1 MSILLF
7 LVRAVPPRDRKPIY
21 FLMPH
26 LLGFSSCCGAFCY
39 INTSLSGLKSR
50 RDDIII
56 ELDFQDCIPNPE
68 GVTLFIYPN
77 PKRNHIARPG
87 QISTRR
93 LAQIFSVEAKF
104 APAPP
109 AILKAVTVQPRF
121 IKVLPLVCTHTSMP
135 PGRFFPH
142 SDL

>member
-1 MSILLF
+1 MKTPPGQKTNLF
-7 LVRAVPPRDRKPIY
+7 SNATPSGS
-21 FLMPH
+21 F
-26 LLGFSSCCGAFCY
+26 SCCGAFCY

-93 LAQIFSVEAKF
+93 LAQIFSVQARF
-104 APAPP
+104 APAP
-109 AILKAVTVQPRF
+109 QQ
-121 IKVLPLVCTHTSMP
+121 C
-135 PGRFFPH
+135 
-142 SDL
+142 